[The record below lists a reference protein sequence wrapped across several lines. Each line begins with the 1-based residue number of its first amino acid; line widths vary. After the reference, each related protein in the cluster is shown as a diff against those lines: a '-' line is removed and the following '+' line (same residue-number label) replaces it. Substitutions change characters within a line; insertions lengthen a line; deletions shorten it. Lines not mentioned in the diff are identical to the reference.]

1 MNQSS
6 SYKHLTVIL
15 AALLTTTVIAILA
28 LVLLLSAPSVSD
40 DPSDS
45 VIGDSS
51 TRDPSVISPGTSSGQ
66 SVTSTS
72 STTDDPTPPT
82 TPGNDQTTVGTPTTD
97 APPSTDEPILP
108 PVGPVNGSARG
119 DKLGSMELYAEWN
132 TIAYDPETGSCT
144 LKLSLYCDSYSISL
158 GPRFKN
164 YLIINDDRFEFQTD
178 QISIPTNDHMARTLL
193 YSTEYEVQKDSLTDR
208 LPIHIE
214 FGWHYQGRYS
224 GEFAEWLTLKAD
236 FVV

>member
-1 MNQSS
+1 
-6 SYKHLTVIL
+6 
-15 AALLTTTVIAILA
+15 
-28 LVLLLSAPSVSD
+28 
-40 DPSDS
+40 
-45 VIGDSS
+45 
-51 TRDPSVISPGTSSGQ
+51 
-66 SVTSTS
+66 
-72 STTDDPTPPT
+72 
-82 TPGNDQTTVGTPTTD
+82 
-97 APPSTDEPILP
+97 
-108 PVGPVNGSARG
+108 
-119 DKLGSMELYAEWN
+119 MELYAEWN

-178 QISIPTNDHMARTLL
+178 QISIPSNDHMARTLL

>member
-1 MNQSS
+1 MDQSS

-15 AALLTTTVIAILA
+15 AALLTTMVIAIIA
-28 LVLLLSAPSVSD
+28 LVLLLSSPSVSD
-40 DPSDS
+40 DPPDS
-45 VIGDSS
+45 AIGDSS

-66 SVTSTS
+66 PTTSTS
-72 STTDDPTPPT
+72 TTDGSTPPA
-82 TPGNDQTTVGTPTTD
+82 TPGGDQTTVGTPTTE

-178 QISIPTNDHMARTLL
+178 QISIPSNDHMARTLL